1 MKTKRTVF
9 IMSLIMVGF
18 LTTACNNTTFKKNDI
33 VTTVENNGSQG
44 GNGNNSNQPDTAPP
58 VITLNGNSSI
68 TLEYGSTYSEAGAT
82 ATDNVDGSVSVTISG
97 DVNTSKLGTYTITYT
112 ATDSVGNTA
121 TKTRT
126 VSIVDTTPPVITLNG
141 NSSITLE
148 YGSTYSEAGATAT
161 DNVDGSVSVSV
172 SGDVNTSKLGTYT
185 ITYTATDSVGNTATK
200 TRIVS
205 VVDTAPPVIVLNG
218 NSSITLEVGSAYSEA
233 GATATDNVDGSVSIS
248 ISGSVDTNAVG
259 TYTITYTATDSSG
272 NTATKTRSV
281 EVIPKQITQLVIP
294 KTDLPAEC
302 PEPKKVNLWSAIM
315 EDYYDGTMGTNL
327 YSIDYWEINQTSIT
341 ENDENFTISFP
352 EAISVEAS
360 YYIPDGGNS
369 YTAYRNIHATVYCFD
384 DRNATWDDAGKEVL
398 SYHLKALGDFQ
409 RQSIDM
415 ATIFV
420 RQYDSDVDTLPSEIN
435 GGYEPNRLAAGVTT
449 SIPMISHW
457 PVDDQTNVFK
467 YGMVVH
473 YKDTNMLNGEIVEQK
488 FLSLEIENNKHY
500 QNEQSLMYHWQFD
513 GHNGF
518 IAAPYYPFFPQ
529 TQVHFLVPLIVLQ
542 NKEVVF
548 GDYINNPDFSEVPD
562 VKFEWGVENYPT
574 WMTPR

>member
-1 MKTKRTVF
+1 MKTIITAIASLV
-9 IMSLIMVGF
+9 IAMSVIGCGS
-18 LTTACNNTTFKKNDI
+18 TGPADPA
-33 VTTVENNGSQG
+33 ENNPTQQVGDNGST
-44 GNGNNSNQPDTAPP
+44 NTVTDTIPP

-68 TLEYGSTYSEAGAT
+68 TLEYGSTYTEIGAT
-82 ATDNVDGSVSVTISG
+82 TNDNVDG
-97 DVNTSKLGTYTITYT
+97 
-112 ATDSVGNTA
+112 A
-121 TKTRT
+121 
-126 VSIVDTTPPVITLNG
+126 
-141 NSSITLE
+141 
-148 YGSTYSEAGATAT
+148 
-161 DNVDGSVSVSV
+161 VSVSV

-185 ITYTATDSVGNTATK
+185 ITYTATDNAGNTATK
-200 TRIVS
+200 TRTVS
-205 VVDTAPPVIVLNG
+205 VVDTTPPVITLNG
-218 NSSITLEVGSAYSEA
+218 ESSITLEVGSAYSEA

-272 NTATKTRSV
+272 NTATKTRTV
-281 EVIPKQITQLVIP
+281 EIIPKQITQLAIP

-302 PEPKKVNLWSAIM
+302 PEPKRVNLWSAIM

-341 ENDENFTISFP
+341 ENNENFTVTFP
-352 EAISVEAS
+352 EAIPVEAS

-384 DRNATWDDAGKEVL
+384 DRNATWDDAGKEIL

-415 ATIFV
+415 ATVFV

-435 GGYEPNRLAAGVTT
+435 GGFSPDRLSTGVTT
-449 SIPMISHW
+449 STPMISHW

-467 YGMVVH
+467 YGMVLH
-473 YKDTNMLNGEIVEQK
+473 YKDTNVRTGEIRDRK
-488 FLSLEIENNKHY
+488 ILSFESENNNYY
-500 QNEQSLMYHWQFD
+500 QNEQSPMYHWQFD

-518 IAAPYYPFFPQ
+518 IAAPYNPFFPQ
-529 TQVHFLVPLIVLQ
+529 TQVRFVIPLIVLQ
-542 NKEVVF
+542 NKKVIF
-548 GDYINNPDFSEVPD
+548 GDYINNPDFPQVPD
-562 VKFEWGVENYPT
+562 VKFEWGIENYPS